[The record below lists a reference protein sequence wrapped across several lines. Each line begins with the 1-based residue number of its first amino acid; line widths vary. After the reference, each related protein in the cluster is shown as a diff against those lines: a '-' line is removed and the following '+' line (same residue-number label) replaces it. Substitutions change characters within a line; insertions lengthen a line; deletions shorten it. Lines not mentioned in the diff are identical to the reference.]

1 MIISAEEFFGGACV
15 LSGFTRS
22 FMMLTRKKIIVGF
35 QQLGGRP
42 GGFILAVKN
51 YLPRSLPVLASHS
64 SLCPSPQPQK
74 NNFL

>member
-35 QQLGGRP
+35 QQLGG
-42 GGFILAVKN
+42 G
-51 YLPRSLPVLASHS
+51 
-64 SLCPSPQPQK
+64 
-74 NNFL
+74 